1 MEYVWTQK
9 SSYEREKMKE
19 AKGGPVSRC
28 FGPKTPAQEREDA
41 LKAALVEAAERR
53 KVEPSLKRANAE
65 INSCLQLSKGSL
77 IKILPLVV
85 NRVTDGRYPRLL
97 LKVLLER
104 IRRNQWDKLPAEDQC
119 LVIRAEA
126 SLGEQIK

>member
-1 MEYVWTQK
+1 
-9 SSYEREKMKE
+9 MKE
-19 AKGGPVSRC
+19 VKGGPVSRC
-28 FGPKTPAQEREDA
+28 SGPKTPAQEREDA